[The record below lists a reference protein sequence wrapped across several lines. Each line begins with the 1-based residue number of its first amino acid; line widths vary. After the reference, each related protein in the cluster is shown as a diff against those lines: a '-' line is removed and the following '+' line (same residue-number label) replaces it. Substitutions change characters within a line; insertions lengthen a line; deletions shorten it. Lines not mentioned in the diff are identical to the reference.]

1 MTSPSRSRRTASPI
15 RVSLASA
22 LSGGLDGAWW
32 PRTGTMVRELPDLI
46 DALQPTLGEIVDMSI
61 NWSAG
66 SATPVLSTMTPAM
79 AAKLRPNGYTHRLM
93 SIVGRTAG
101 TRLLVVPAMTPA
113 ALAQM
118 VLRQAADRH
127 VPEVESGTAVY
138 EAAGRVVSAARA
150 ESAAWAG

>member
-1 MTSPSRSRRTASPI
+1 MA
-15 RVSLASA
+15 LAST

-46 DALQPTLGEIVDMSI
+46 DALQPSLGEIVDISI

-66 SATPVLSTMTPAM
+66 SATPVLSTMTPDM
-79 AAKLRPNGYTHRLM
+79 AARLRPNGCSHRLM

-101 TRLLVVPAMTPA
+101 TRLLVVPAITPA
-113 ALAQM
+113 PLAQM

-127 VPEVESGTAVY
+127 VPEVECGTPIY
-138 EAAGRVVSAARA
+138 EAAGRVVCAARA
-150 ESAAWAG
+150 ASAAWAG